1 MTASKCHDKHT
12 ESNSMQQN
20 RIRVA
25 SAERLQR
32 ENDSAGQRIA
42 HKIDERGQSSNRELG
57 KGAAVEIKAVISM
70 KYHAEYA
77 GEGIEYAWGIL
88 KKSAWALKIFV
99 GTESYCYCSF
109 RNISYCFF
117 VLCLLILQVLIQL

>member
-1 MTASKCHDKHT
+1 
-12 ESNSMQQN
+12 MQQN

-25 SAERLQR
+25 SAERSQR

-42 HKIDERGQSSNRELG
+42 HEIDERGQPSNRELG
-57 KGAAVEIKAVISM
+57 KGAAVEIKAVIST

-88 KKSAWALKIFV
+88 KKSA
-99 GTESYCYCSF
+99 
-109 RNISYCFF
+109 
-117 VLCLLILQVLIQL
+117 